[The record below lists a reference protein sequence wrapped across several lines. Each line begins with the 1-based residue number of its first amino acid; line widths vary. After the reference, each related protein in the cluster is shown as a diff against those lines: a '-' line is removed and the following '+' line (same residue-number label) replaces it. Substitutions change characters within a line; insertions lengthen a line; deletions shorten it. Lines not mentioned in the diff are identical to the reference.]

1 MKKQIFIL
9 VLALIAITNTSFAQF
24 WKKNRIVP
32 SGNMV
37 ETTQTLPAFHAID
50 ISHNFDVHL
59 VKSDKEKI
67 TIRTDE
73 AFLPYIVVEEKQ
85 GKLNI
90 NLAND
95 ICFVNK
101 KRKIQRVDIIVHYKN
116 LKSIDISGAVNLKS
130 EDIWEGKRLAID
142 CSGASDIQLA
152 IACEDFTADISGAS
166 EVDLALD
173 TKDSNMEI
181 SGASD
186 VRVEGNANYAR
197 WDLSGASEVHAFKY
211 LSKHTKADVSGASHL
226 DIYASEKLFIDA
238 SGVSNVSY
246 IGNANNTSISCNRLS
261 KVQKK

>member
-1 MKKQIFIL
+1 MKKQFFIL
-9 VLALIAITNTSFAQF
+9 VLALMTIANTSFAQF
-24 WKKNRIVP
+24 WKKSRVVP

-37 ETTQTLPAFHAID
+37 ETSHRLSAFHTID
-50 ISHNFDVHL
+50 ISNAFDVNL

-73 AFLPYIVVEEKQ
+73 AFLPYIVVEEKRGRLHIYISEEAYIVKKNKTNNTLITLQ
-85 GKLNI
+85 Y
-90 NLAND
+90 ND
-95 ICFVNK
+95 
-101 KRKIQRVDIIVHYKN
+101 
-116 LKSIDISGAVNLKS
+116 LKSIDISGAVNLRS
-130 EDIWEGKRLAID
+130 EDILEGNRLTID

-152 IACEDFTADISGAS
+152 IACKDFTADISGAS

-173 TKDSNMEI
+173 TQDSNMEI

-186 VRVEGNANYAR
+186 VRVEGNASYAQ

-226 DIYASEKLFIDA
+226 DVYASEKLFIDA

-246 IGNANNTSISCNRLS
+246 MGNANNTSISCNRLS